1 MTSIINKFYKLI
13 NLDDIR
19 IGKIIE
25 IFQLSITFT
34 FLGAFAAYFTN
45 KYLLVQPH
53 YTDSLLKTL
62 GLLSIELFILTVIIF
77 YLRKITM
84 IFPSLPTYLVKG
96 FIPYTTL
103 DITMWMVLVFVF
115 VGSIDKLNNKVSLLQ
130 QKINK

>member
-1 MTSIINKFYKLI
+1 MSSIINKFYKLI

-25 IFQLSITFT
+25 IFQLTIIFT

-45 KYLLVQPH
+45 KYVLIQPH
-53 YTDSLLKTL
+53 YSDSLIKILV
-62 GLLSIELFILTVIIF
+62 LLSIELFFLTVIIF

-84 IFPSLPTYLVKG
+84 IFPSIPTYLIKD

-115 VGSIDKLNNKVSLLQ
+115 VGSIDKLNSKVLLLQ
-130 QKINK
+130 QKIND

>member
-1 MTSIINKFYKLI
+1 MSSIINKFYKLI

-25 IFQLSITFT
+25 IFQLSLMFT

-45 KYLLVQPH
+45 KYVLIQPH
-53 YTDSLLKTL
+53 YSDSLIKILV
-62 GLLSIELFILTVIIF
+62 LLSIELFFLTVIIF

-84 IFPSLPTYLVKG
+84 IFPSIPTYLIKD

-115 VGSIDKLNNKVSLLQ
+115 VGSIDKLNSKVLLLQ
-130 QKINK
+130 QKIND

>member
-1 MTSIINKFYKLI
+1 MSSIINKFYKLI

-25 IFQLSITFT
+25 IFQLSIMFT

-45 KYLLVQPH
+45 KYVLIQPH
-53 YTDSLLKTL
+53 YSDSLIKILV
-62 GLLSIELFILTVIIF
+62 LLSIELFFLTVIIF

-84 IFPSLPTYLVKG
+84 IFPSIPTYLIKD

-115 VGSIDKLNNKVSLLQ
+115 VGSIDKLNSKVLLLQ
-130 QKINK
+130 QKIND